1 MRATQ
6 NWRVCTEKRR
16 GRGNQGRTCSLFDR
30 TTCPWWTP
38 PWSPLSP
45 WPLTPK
51 LPVNWT
57 PYRTSCPVSDN
68 RSPCWSSTR
77 SRSTGLSV
85 GVTPKLSHDQFDVDL
100 FGLFTACVWQHT
112 LLLFCFFLILR
123 GSEQVSLTVQC
134 FIVSKLYGLWFCFNI
149 NILLILIFIVELGNF
164 GKINFLG
171 IGNCSMYQH
180 TFIHRGGGSDFIFF
194 KVDFV
199 DLSVKHIDFNCW
211 FAYRYLHWIDQVYT
225 LFFSCFM

>member
-1 MRATQ
+1 MVRATQ

-77 SRSTGLSV
+77 SRSTGHSV
-85 GVTPKLSHDQFDVDL
+85 GVTPKLSHDH
-100 FGLFTACVWQHT
+100 VW
-112 LLLFCFFLILR
+112 
-123 GSEQVSLTVQC
+123 
-134 FIVSKLYGLWFCFNI
+134 
-149 NILLILIFIVELGNF
+149 
-164 GKINFLG
+164 
-171 IGNCSMYQH
+171 
-180 TFIHRGGGSDFIFF
+180 
-194 KVDFV
+194 
-199 DLSVKHIDFNCW
+199 CW
-211 FAYRYLHWIDQVYT
+211 FVWIVYSMCLAT
-225 LFFSCFM
+225 HIVIVLFLFDFKRKCTI